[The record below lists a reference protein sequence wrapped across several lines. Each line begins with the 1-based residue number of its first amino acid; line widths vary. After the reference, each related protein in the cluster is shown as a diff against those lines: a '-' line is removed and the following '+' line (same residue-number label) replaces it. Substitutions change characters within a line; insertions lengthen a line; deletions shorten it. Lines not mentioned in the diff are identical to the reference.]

1 MSASLCTVFE
11 VAVPPHGTLGG
22 DNPAV
27 LRRQRQL
34 DRVAADNGLTPL
46 NAFLCEDDADHAAA
60 PPGLPPAQWFPA
72 SAGAL
77 AVRALI
83 DHLTAHPNAVSSQAD
98 VLAELVEIEKELAD
112 AERAGVQFRFA
123 VVS

>member
-1 MSASLCTVFE
+1 
-11 VAVPPHGTLGG
+11 VAYVSSDPGDYGG
-22 DNPAV
+22 S
-27 LRRQRQL
+27 RSKS
-34 DRVAADNGLTPL
+34 
-46 NAFLCEDDADHAAA
+46 
-60 PPGLPPAQWFPA
+60 PPAQWFTA

-83 DHLTAHPNAVSSQAD
+83 NHLTAHPNAVSSQAD

-112 AERAGVQFRFA
+112 AERAGVRFRFA